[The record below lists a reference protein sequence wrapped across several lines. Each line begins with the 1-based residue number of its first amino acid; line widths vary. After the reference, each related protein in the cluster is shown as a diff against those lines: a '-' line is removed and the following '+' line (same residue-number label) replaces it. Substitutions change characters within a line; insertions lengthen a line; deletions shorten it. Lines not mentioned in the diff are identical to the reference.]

1 MKMGTCKPLSIT
13 RKQDINKMCK
23 ELISARQALKV
34 ENHALEL
41 NDIQLLRLVLL
52 GCLYS
57 SLSGAKSSRECTDFN
72 SLSDDT
78 DSLLGDRFSE
88 TYTGIARNDLLN
100 IRCSSVIKHLN
111 IMTDIPLWKDL
122 LPYALEILEYSE
134 QELENAAYDRRD
146 GVITEKKKQHGVYYT
161 PYDVVRYMVNGCL
174 DRLSDQKMALLNCR
188 YIDYSCGSGVFLL
201 KLLECVIERNPTMN
215 YDDFCSFVEQSIY
228 GVDVS
233 PYAVE
238 CCQYILIQRVVD
250 YCNKFKTDFLAL
262 LSNLRK
268 NIIVADATDMD
279 TYHAIHSDFP
289 RSFECIIGNPPY
301 VGISTGTQHR
311 AKSNLFIPFVY
322 NLQKYSCEKSVCSL
336 VLPLSF
342 SYNNHPGF
350 REMRRSIEND
360 NAEWFIEHYDRSPD
374 SLFGDDVKARACIVF
389 RIDNNRHIIHTT
401 GLMRWT
407 SHSREML
414 LTASKL
420 YGEITNFSIEEYI
433 PKLSCK
439 CESTAYNKILDQ
451 RVPLLDLV
459 KPQTSFDQNCIAI
472 KGTAYNWI
480 CAYDH
485 LPPAF
490 NSDGNTYVSKDL
502 KIFSCKST
510 ADKYFSL
517 ACLNS
522 KLAFWLWT
530 VVGDGFHVTNR
541 LLSVFSP
548 GNDSVAYDTL
558 VTLGQD
564 FSEKIKKY
572 PIISINSGKTIIS
585 YDHKQLMGI
594 IEQIDTLLIE
604 ALNIDKS
611 FLTYLNQWYF
621 DFVDCGRQSV
631 DEFQE

>member
-1 MKMGTCKPLSIT
+1 MGTCKPLSIT

-238 CCQYILIQRVVD
+238 CCQYMLIQRVVD

-279 TYHAIHSDFP
+279 TYHACLLYTSPSP
-289 RSFECIIGNPPY
+289 R
-301 VGISTGTQHR
+301 
-311 AKSNLFIPFVY
+311 
-322 NLQKYSCEKSVCSL
+322 
-336 VLPLSF
+336 
-342 SYNNHPGF
+342 
-350 REMRRSIEND
+350 D
-360 NAEWFIEHYDRSPD
+360 
-374 SLFGDDVKARACIVF
+374 
-389 RIDNNRHIIHTT
+389 
-401 GLMRWT
+401 
-407 SHSREML
+407 
-414 LTASKL
+414 
-420 YGEITNFSIEEYI
+420 
-433 PKLSCK
+433 
-439 CESTAYNKILDQ
+439 
-451 RVPLLDLV
+451 
-459 KPQTSFDQNCIAI
+459 
-472 KGTAYNWI
+472 
-480 CAYDH
+480 
-485 LPPAF
+485 
-490 NSDGNTYVSKDL
+490 
-502 KIFSCKST
+502 
-510 ADKYFSL
+510 
-517 ACLNS
+517 
-522 KLAFWLWT
+522 
-530 VVGDGFHVTNR
+530 
-541 LLSVFSP
+541 
-548 GNDSVAYDTL
+548 
-558 VTLGQD
+558 
-564 FSEKIKKY
+564 
-572 PIISINSGKTIIS
+572 
-585 YDHKQLMGI
+585 
-594 IEQIDTLLIE
+594 
-604 ALNIDKS
+604 
-611 FLTYLNQWYF
+611 
-621 DFVDCGRQSV
+621 
-631 DEFQE
+631 